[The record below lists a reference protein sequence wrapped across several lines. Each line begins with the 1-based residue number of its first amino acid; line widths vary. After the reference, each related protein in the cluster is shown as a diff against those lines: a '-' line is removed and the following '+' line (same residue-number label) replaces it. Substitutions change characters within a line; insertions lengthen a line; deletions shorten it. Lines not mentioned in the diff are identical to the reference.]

1 MAEHSRPRLVRIDSL
16 DDAVSEISGIGCDP
30 AGVKIMAPKA
40 LSLVIRVDG
49 VSIPMAQILKEE
61 MLSAGAEV
69 ARAKGAVNFSIDS
82 TDVLMMG
89 TVKQYQRVLK
99 KLAVQPFG
107 LKALGLEIADLVK
120 DYSHRPQP
128 RTITCGKHTLRLGHR
143 TQIMGVL
150 NLTPDS
156 FSGDGLADTATP
168 DLDAIVR
175 VAQAQVDAGADI
187 LDIGGESTRPRSEPV
202 TAEEERRRVIPAIE
216 AIASSVDAPIS
227 IDTYKAG
234 VAKAAIDAGA
244 TMINDISGLN
254 SDQGLAKVAAETG
267 VPLVLMHMLKTPKTM
282 QDGIEYRDLMGDIL
296 DGLARSI
303 ELAERAGVA
312 SEQLIVDPGIGFGK
326 TIEHNLEIMRRL
338 SELRSLGR
346 AVLVGTSR
354 KSFIGKILDLP
365 PESRVEGTAATVAL
379 SIAGGADIV
388 RVHDVEQMSRV
399 AKLADAVT
407 RRN

>member
-1 MAEHSRPRLVRIDSL
+1 MADRSRPRLVRIDNL

-40 LSLVIRVDG
+40 LLLVIRVDR
-49 VSIPMAQILKEE
+49 VNIPMAQILKKE
-61 MLSAGAEV
+61 MLSAGAEM

-107 LKALGLEIADLVK
+107 LKALGLELADLIK
-120 DYSHRPQP
+120 DYSHGPSA
-128 RTITCGKHTLRLGHR
+128 RTITCGKHELKLGHR
-143 TQIMGVL
+143 THVMGVL

-156 FSGDGLADTATP
+156 FSDDGLADTASR
-168 DLDAIVR
+168 DLDAIVKI
-175 VAQAQVDAGADI
+175 AGTQGDAGADM
-187 LDIGGESTRPRSEPV
+187 LDIGVESSRPGSDPV
-202 TAEEERRRVIPAIE
+202 DSEEERRRVLPVIE
-216 AIASSVDAPIS
+216 AVASSVDVPIS
-227 IDTYKAG
+227 IDTYKAD
-234 VAKAAIDAGA
+234 VARAAIDSGA

-254 SDQGLAKVAAETG
+254 SDPDMATVASESG

-282 QDGIEYRDLMGDIL
+282 QDGIQYRDLMGDII
-296 DGLARSI
+296 DGLRRSI
-303 ELAERAGVA
+303 ELAEQVGVA

-326 TIEHNLEIMRRL
+326 TIEHNLEIVRRL
-338 SELRSLGR
+338 GELRSLGR